1 MSATATNRT
10 EQQIRVS
17 GLIAVLFFFLPQ
29 HKQEVTSVRPPTQHI
44 DEQFVQLVGQQR
56 LREAV
61 EVIRDRL
68 EDVPLEAG
76 IGRVLAVIFWP

>member
-1 MSATATNRT
+1 MSATTTNET

-17 GLIAVLFFFLPQ
+17 GLKAPSCIFLPQ
-29 HKQEVTSVRPPTQHI
+29 HTQEVTSVRPPTQHI
-44 DEQFVQLVGQQR
+44 DEQFVQLVGEQR

-61 EVIRDRL
+61 EVIRDRF